1 MESKELTNLIT
12 KLILNKKGEKIK
24 ILDLRELTPVSDYF
38 VICTASS
45 EPQVK
50 AIADHISEETKK
62 KRERPW
68 HSEGYQNLSWVL
80 LDYVDVVVHIFLPE
94 SRKFYNLEGL
104 WADAV
109 ITEIKDE

>member
-45 EPQVK
+45 EPQVRNK
-50 AIADHISEETKK
+50 KEKGKTMAQRGLSEFKLGIA
-62 KRERPW
+62 R
-68 HSEGYQNLSWVL
+68 LC
-80 LDYVDVVVHIFLPE
+80 
-94 SRKFYNLEGL
+94 
-104 WADAV
+104 
-109 ITEIKDE
+109 